1 MSLINSSLEHVNCS
15 NLVSNHV
22 LIRLI
27 RFVSWFTIHLCN
39 AIYFSTTFSTLCK
52 RFTIFFAFCLY
63 DRTLPKLRVW
73 ATYVIR
79 LLTQLAYYAH
89 KCFLLFLSN
98 SARCHDKF
106 RIGQI
111 LCTPNDLLL
120 GIHTIKYGGDIPP
133 NDIYKYKGN
142 RDGRKA

>member
-1 MSLINSSLEHVNCS
+1 M
-15 NLVSNHV
+15 SNHV

-27 RFVSWFTIHLCN
+27 RFVSWFTVHLCN

-52 RFTIFFAFCLY
+52 RFTNFFAFCLY

-120 GIHTIKYGGDIPP
+120 GIHTIKYGGDIPLM
-133 NDIYKYKGN
+133 IYIIIKGIVMVEKLRGWRN
-142 RDGRKA
+142 GKN